1 MGRPPIFI
9 INSISVMAKSKSFFG
24 LRKGSTK
31 TLTFSVLDGQQ
42 ITKDRVTDV
51 KNPRSKAQMEQRCIL
66 KTAALAY
73 STLKSIVDHSFEGT
87 TYGAASQRKFMQ
99 LNTAIVRDNAHDG
112 KSLIGFASY
121 KDSTPN
127 MGQFIISQGSLA
139 PIPAGVISL
148 SFAAS
153 SLAITYNGGVASTAA
168 LANALGVNLGD
179 IVTLCALVQN
189 SDKNAIFVWL
199 RMMIPAEDVEVN
211 ADNVKFESNKRFSVS
226 FDSNA
231 VGTILFDAV
240 DKVTSNSAALYGV
253 IRSQKSDAGYKR
265 SNTTLN
271 LSVGSVVYDAKWS
284 PAVLTYPQGE
294 SYILNGGD
302 QGSSPSAGG
311 VTPSPSPDEPATLY
325 AVTINNSTAAV
336 VSGAGQYA
344 AGANVSI
351 RATSVPEGKVAQFS
365 GVPGNQGAVTG
376 ASVTFVMP
384 ANAVTITVALVDAS
398 SVKYQVTS
406 NIGSGITGIG
416 EYAAGSS
423 VTLTNTT
430 GYSINSWTIKKAS
443 GGNVEAN
450 RSGNTI
456 TFTMPAENVQ
466 SNIDL
471 AYE

>member
-1 MGRPPIFI
+1 
-9 INSISVMAKSKSFFG
+9 MAKSKSFFG

-87 TYGAASQRKFMQ
+87 TYGAMSQRKFMQ

-127 MGQFIISQGSLA
+127 MGQFVISQGSLA

-148 SFAAS
+148 SFAAN

-179 IVTLCALVQN
+179 IVTICALAQN

-199 RMMIPAEDVEVN
+199 RMMLPAEDVEVN

-240 DKVTSNSAALYGV
+240 DKITADSAALYGI
-253 IRSQKSDAGYKR
+253 IRSQKSDMGYKR

-271 LSVGSVVYDAKWS
+271 LSVGTVVYDAKWS

-302 QGSSPSAGG
+302 QGSAPSAGG
-311 VTPSPSPDEPATLY
+311 VTPSPSPDEPATKY

-351 RATSVPEGKVAQFS
+351 QATSVPDGKVAQFS
-365 GVPGNQGAVTG
+365 GVPGNEGAVTG
-376 ASVTFVMP
+376 ASVAFVMP
-384 ANAVTITVALVDAS
+384 ANAVTITVTLVNKPTTKYSVSAESGYENKFTGLGQYNEGVEVTVSYSGSEQLDSLNPISADIQGGGS
-398 SVKYQVTS
+398 VSVTKLSAKSVK
-406 NIGSGITGIG
+406 
-416 EYAAGSS
+416 
-423 VTLTNTT
+423 
-430 GYSINSWTIKKAS
+430 
-443 GGNVEAN
+443 
-450 RSGNTI
+450 
-456 TFTMPAENVQ
+456 FTMPAGNVVV
-466 SNIDL
+466 SPMF
-471 AYE
+471 YSE

>member
-1 MGRPPIFI
+1 
-9 INSISVMAKSKSFFG
+9 MAKSKSFFG

-66 KTAALAY
+66 KTTALAY

-99 LNTAIVRDNAHDG
+99 LNTAIVRNNAHDG

-148 SFAAS
+148 TFAAN
-153 SLAITYNGGVASTAA
+153 SLAVTYNGGVASTAA

-179 IVTLCALVQN
+179 IVTICALAQN

-199 RMMIPAEDVEVN
+199 RMILPAEDVEVN
-211 ADNVKFESNKRFSVS
+211 DDNVKFESNKRFSVS
-226 FDSNA
+226 FESNVVA
-231 VGTILFDAV
+231 SILFDAV
-240 DKVTSNSAALYGV
+240 DKVTANSAALYGV

-271 LSVGSVVYDAKWS
+271 LSVGSVIYDAKWS

-311 VTPSPSPDEPATLY
+311 VTPSPSPDEPATKY

-351 RATSVPEGKVAQFS
+351 VATSVPEGKVAQFS
-365 GVPGNQGAVTG
+365 GVPGNEGAVQG
-376 ASVTFVMP
+376 SSVAFVMP
-384 ANAVTITVALVDAS
+384 ANAVVITITLVDAAAQ
-398 SVKYQVTS
+398 KYNVTADTPSEYTGLGEYSAGAQVTVRYT
-406 NIGSGITGIG
+406 GSGTNVSWVITKVGGGI
-416 EYAAGSS
+416 
-423 VTLTNTT
+423 VN
-430 GYSINSWTIKKAS
+430 AS
-443 GGNVEAN
+443 TSGKTAN
-450 RSGNTI
+450 
-456 TFTMPAENVQ
+456 FTMPAANVNVLCAPEN
-466 SNIDL
+466 
-471 AYE
+471 E

>member
-1 MGRPPIFI
+1 
-9 INSISVMAKSKSFFG
+9 MAKSKSFFG

-99 LNTAIVRDNAHDG
+99 LNTAIVRSNAHDG

-127 MGQFIISQGSLA
+127 MGQYIISQGSLA
-139 PIPAGVISL
+139 PIPAGVMSL
-148 SFAAS
+148 SFAAN
-153 SLAITYNGGVASTAA
+153 SLAVTYNGGVASTAA
-168 LANALGVNLGD
+168 LAIALGVNLGD
-179 IVTLCALVQN
+179 IVTICALVQN
-189 SDKNAIFVWL
+189 TDKNAIFVWL
-199 RMMIPAEDVEVN
+199 RMILPSEDVEVN
-211 ADNVKFESNKRFSVS
+211 ASNVKFESNKRFSVA
-226 FDSNA
+226 FDNNA
-231 VGTILFDAV
+231 VATINFDAV
-240 DKVTSNSAALYGV
+240 DKITANSAALYGV

-271 LSVGSVVYDAKWS
+271 LSVGNIIYDAKWS

-302 QGSSPSAGG
+302 QGSAPSEGG
-311 VTPSPSPDEPATLY
+311 STPTPSPDEPATKY

-344 AGANVSI
+344 AGDNVSI
-351 RATSVPEGKVAQFS
+351 VATSVPDGKVAQFS
-365 GVPGNQGAVTG
+365 GVPGNEGAVQG
-376 ASVTFVMP
+376 SSVSFVMP
-384 ANAVTITVALVDAS
+384 ANAVVISVALVDQPSSKYSVSAESGYESKFTGLGRYNEGDEVTVTYTAS
-398 SVKYQVTS
+398 DTLDSIEPISASIQGGGSVRVTKLSAKSVK
-406 NIGSGITGIG
+406 
-416 EYAAGSS
+416 
-423 VTLTNTT
+423 
-430 GYSINSWTIKKAS
+430 
-443 GGNVEAN
+443 
-450 RSGNTI
+450 
-456 TFTMPAENVQ
+456 FTMPAGNVVV
-466 SNIDL
+466 SPMF
-471 AYE
+471 YSE

>member
-1 MGRPPIFI
+1 
-9 INSISVMAKSKSFFG
+9 MAKSKSFFG

-99 LNTAIVRDNAHDG
+99 LNTAVVRDNAHDG

-153 SLAITYNGGVASTAA
+153 SLAINYNGGVASTAA

-199 RMMIPAEDVEVN
+199 RMILPAEDVAVN
-211 ADNVKFESNKRFSVS
+211 ADNVKFESNKRFSCS
-226 FDSNA
+226 FDENVVA
-231 VGTILFDAV
+231 TIHFDAV
-240 DKVTSNSAALYGV
+240 DKITENSAALYGV
-253 IRSQKSDAGYKR
+253 IRSQKSDAGFKR

-271 LSVGSVVYDAKWS
+271 LSVGSVIYDAKWS

-302 QGSSPSAGG
+302 QGSAPSAGG
-311 VTPSPSPDEPATLY
+311 VTPGPTPEEPAKEYQVTIVNNTEATISGHGKYTAGQDVYLY
-325 AVTINNSTAAV
+325 AE
-336 VSGAGQYA
+336 
-344 AGANVSI
+344 
-351 RATSVPEGKVAQFS
+351 SVPEGKVASFS
-365 GVPGNQGAVTG
+365 NVPGQEGAVQG
-376 ASVTFVMP
+376 SSVHFVMP
-384 ANAVTITVALVDAS
+384 ANNVEITITLVEAAAT
-398 SVKYQVTS
+398 KYNV
-406 NIGSGITGIG
+406 SGNMQ
-416 EYAAGSS
+416 SS
-423 VTLTNTT
+423 VT
-430 GYSINSWTIKKAS
+430 GYGDYAEGASVTLRYNGSNAITSWTAKTAS
-443 GGNVEAN
+443 NQPVQVN
-450 RSGNTI
+450 KSGKTLS
-456 TFTMPAENVQ
+456 FTMPAENV
-466 SNIDL
+466 ICDL
-471 AYE
+471 MASAE

>member
-1 MGRPPIFI
+1 
-9 INSISVMAKSKSFFG
+9 MAKSKSFFG

-87 TYGAASQRKFMQ
+87 TYGAMSQRKFMQ

-127 MGQFIISQGSLA
+127 MGQYIISQGSLA

-148 SFAAS
+148 SFAAN
-153 SLAITYNGGVASTAA
+153 SLAVTYNGGVASTAA

-179 IVTLCALVQN
+179 IVTLCALAQN

-199 RMMIPAEDVEVN
+199 RMMLPADDVAVN

-240 DKVTSNSAALYGV
+240 DKITADSAALYGV
-253 IRSQKSDAGYKR
+253 IRSQKSDMGYKR

-271 LSVGSVVYDAKWS
+271 LSVGTVVYDAKWS

-302 QGSSPSAGG
+302 QGSAPSAGG
-311 VTPSPSPDEPATLY
+311 VTPSPSPEEPATKY

-344 AGANVSI
+344 PGANVSI
-351 RATSVPEGKVAQFS
+351 QATSVPEGKVAQFS
-365 GVPGNQGAVTG
+365 GVPGNEGAVTG
-376 ASVTFVMP
+376 ASVAFVMP
-384 ANAVTITVALVDAS
+384 ANAVTITVTLVNKPTTKYSVSAESGSESKFTGLGQYNEGDEVTVTYTANDTLDSLEPISAS
-398 SVKYQVTS
+398 IQGGGSVRVTKVSAKSVK
-406 NIGSGITGIG
+406 
-416 EYAAGSS
+416 
-423 VTLTNTT
+423 
-430 GYSINSWTIKKAS
+430 
-443 GGNVEAN
+443 
-450 RSGNTI
+450 
-456 TFTMPAENVQ
+456 FTMPAGNVVV
-466 SNIDL
+466 SPMFYN
-471 AYE
+471 E

>member
-1 MGRPPIFI
+1 
-9 INSISVMAKSKSFFG
+9 MAKSKSFFG

-148 SFAAS
+148 SFAAG
-153 SLAITYNGGVASTAA
+153 SLAINYNGGVASTAA

-179 IVTLCALVQN
+179 IVTICALAQN
-189 SDKNAIFVWL
+189 SDKTAIFVWL
-199 RMMIPAEDVEVN
+199 RMILPSDDIAVN

-226 FDSNA
+226 FDSNVVA
-231 VGTILFDAV
+231 TILFDAV
-240 DKVTSNSAALYGV
+240 DKIDASSAALYGV

-271 LSVGSVVYDAKWS
+271 LSVGSVIYDAKWS

-302 QGSSPSAGG
+302 QGSAPSAGG
-311 VTPSPSPDEPATLY
+311 VTPSPSPEEPATKY

-351 RATSVPEGKVAQFS
+351 TATSVPEGKVAQFS
-365 GVPGNQGAVTG
+365 GVPNNEGAVQG
-376 ASVTFVMP
+376 SSVAFVMP

-406 NIGSGITGIG
+406 NIGEGITGLG

-423 VTLTNTT
+423 VSLTNTT
-430 GYSINSWTIKKAS
+430 GYPITSWTIDKAS
-443 GGNVEAN
+443 GGHVEAN

-456 TFTMPAENVQ
+456 TFTMPAENVE
-466 SNIDL
+466 SNINL
-471 AYE
+471 VYE

>member
-1 MGRPPIFI
+1 
-9 INSISVMAKSKSFFG
+9 MAKSKSFFG

-148 SFAAS
+148 SFAAG
-153 SLAITYNGGVASTAA
+153 SLAINYNGGVASTAA

-179 IVTLCALVQN
+179 IVTICALAQN
-189 SDKNAIFVWL
+189 SDKTAIFVWL
-199 RMMIPAEDVEVN
+199 RMILPSDDIAVN

-226 FDSNA
+226 FDSNVVA
-231 VGTILFDAV
+231 TILFDAV
-240 DKVTSNSAALYGV
+240 DKIDASSAALYGV

-271 LSVGSVVYDAKWS
+271 LSVGSVIYDAKWS

-302 QGSSPSAGG
+302 QGSAPSAGG
-311 VTPSPSPDEPATLY
+311 VTPSPSPEEPATKY

-351 RATSVPEGKVAQFS
+351 AATSVPEGKVAQFS
-365 GVPGNQGAVTG
+365 GVPGNEGAVQG
-376 ASVTFVMP
+376 SSVAFVMP

-406 NIGSGITGIG
+406 NIGEGITGLG

-423 VTLTNTT
+423 VSLTNTT
-430 GYSINSWTIKKAS
+430 GYPITSWTIDKAS
-443 GGNVEAN
+443 GGHVEAN

-466 SNIDL
+466 SNINL
-471 AYE
+471 VYE

>member
-1 MGRPPIFI
+1 
-9 INSISVMAKSKSFFG
+9 MAKSKSFFG

-99 LNTAIVRDNAHDG
+99 LNTAIGRDNAHDG

-148 SFAAS
+148 SFAAG
-153 SLAITYNGGVASTAA
+153 SLAIHYNGGVASTAA

-179 IVTLCALVQN
+179 IVTICALVQN
-189 SDKNAIFVWL
+189 SDKDAIFVWL
-199 RMMIPAEDVEVN
+199 RMILPSEDMEVN
-211 ADNVKFESNKRFSVS
+211 AENVKFESNKRFSVS
-226 FDSNA
+226 FDGNVVAS
-231 VGTILFDAV
+231 ILFDAV
-240 DKVTSNSAALYGV
+240 DKVTANSAALYGV

-271 LSVGSVVYDAKWS
+271 LSVGSVIYDAKWS

-302 QGSSPSAGG
+302 QGSAPSAGG
-311 VTPSPSPDEPATLY
+311 VTPSPSPEEPATKY

-336 VSGAGQYA
+336 VSGEGQYA
-344 AGANVSI
+344 AGANVSSV
-351 RATSVPEGKVAQFS
+351 ASSVPEGKVAQFS
-365 GVPGNQGAVTG
+365 GVPGNEGAVLG
-376 ASVTFVMP
+376 SSVAFVMP

-406 NIGSGITGIG
+406 NIGEGITGLG

-430 GYSINSWTIKKAS
+430 GYTINSWTIKKAS
-443 GGNVEAN
+443 GGNVDAN

-471 AYE
+471 TYE

>member
-1 MGRPPIFI
+1 
-9 INSISVMAKSKSFFG
+9 MAKSKSFFG

-31 TLTFSVLDGQQ
+31 SLTFSVLDGQQ

-51 KNPRSKAQMEQRCIL
+51 KSPRSKAQMEQRCIL

-148 SFAAS
+148 SFTAG
-153 SLAITYNGGVASTAA
+153 SLAINYNGGVASTAA

-189 SDKNAIFVWL
+189 SDKDAIFVWL
-199 RMMIPAEDVEVN
+199 RMILPSADIEVN
-211 ADNVKFESNKRFSVS
+211 AENVKFESNKRFSVS
-226 FDSNA
+226 FDGNVVAS
-231 VGTILFDAV
+231 ILFDAV
-240 DKVTSNSAALYGV
+240 DKVTANSAALYGV

-271 LSVGSVVYDAKWS
+271 LSVGSVIYDAKWS

-302 QGSSPSAGG
+302 QGSAPSAGG
-311 VTPSPSPDEPATLY
+311 VTPSPSPEEPATKY

-336 VSGAGQYA
+336 VSGEGQYA
-344 AGANVSI
+344 AGDNVSI
-351 RATSVPEGKVAQFS
+351 VATSVPEGKVAQFS
-365 GVPGNQGAVTG
+365 GVPGNEGAVTG
-376 ASVTFVMP
+376 ASIAFVMP

-406 NIGSGITGIG
+406 NIGEGITGLG

-430 GYSINSWTIKKAS
+430 GYTINSWTIKKAS

-471 AYE
+471 TYE

>member
-1 MGRPPIFI
+1 
-9 INSISVMAKSKSFFG
+9 MAKSKSFFG

-148 SFAAS
+148 SFASS
-153 SLAITYNGGVASTAA
+153 SLAINYNGGVASTAA

-189 SDKNAIFVWL
+189 SDKDAIFVWL
-199 RMMIPAEDVEVN
+199 RMILPSDDVEVN

-226 FDSNA
+226 FESNVVA
-231 VGTILFDAV
+231 SILFDAV

-265 SNTTLN
+265 SNTSLN
-271 LSVGSVVYDAKWS
+271 LSVGSVIYDAKWS

-302 QGSSPSAGG
+302 QGSAPSAGG
-311 VTPSPSPDEPATLY
+311 VTPSPDPEEPAKEY
-325 AVTINNSTAAV
+325 QVTIVNNTAASI
-336 VSGAGQYA
+336 SGHGKYTAGQDVYLY
-344 AGANVSI
+344 
-351 RATSVPEGKVAQFS
+351 ATSVPEGKVASFS
-365 GVPGNQGAVTG
+365 NVPGQEGAVQG
-376 ASVTFVMP
+376 SSVHFVMP
-384 ANAVTITVALVDAS
+384 ANNVEITITLVDAAATKYNVSGNMQS
-398 SVKYQVTS
+398 SV
-406 NIGSGITGIG
+406 TGYG
-416 EYAAGSS
+416 EYAEGAS
-423 VTLTNTT
+423 VTLRYT
-430 GYSINSWTIKKAS
+430 GNNPITSWTAKTTSNQPVQVTQS
-443 GGNVEAN
+443 GK
-450 RSGNTI
+450 SLS
-456 TFTMPAENVQ
+456 FTMPAENV
-466 SNIDL
+466 ICDL
-471 AYE
+471 MASAE

>member
-1 MGRPPIFI
+1 
-9 INSISVMAKSKSFFG
+9 MAKSKSFFG

-87 TYGAASQRKFMQ
+87 TYGAMSQRKFMQ

-153 SLAITYNGGVASTAA
+153 SLAINYNGGVASTAA

-179 IVTLCALVQN
+179 IITLCALVQN
-189 SDKNAIFVWL
+189 SDKDAIFVWL
-199 RMMIPAEDVEVN
+199 RMILPSEDIQVN
-211 ADNVKFESNKRFSVS
+211 AENVKFESNKRFSVS
-226 FDSNA
+226 FDGNVVAS
-231 VGTILFDAV
+231 ILFDAV
-240 DKVTSNSAALYGV
+240 DKVTANSAALYGV
-253 IRSQKSDAGYKR
+253 IRSQKSDAGFKR

-302 QGSSPSAGG
+302 QGSAPSAGG
-311 VTPSPSPDEPATLY
+311 VTPGPEPEEPATKY

-344 AGANVSI
+344 AGDNVSI
-351 RATSVPEGKVAQFS
+351 VATSVPEGKVAQFS
-365 GVPGNQGAVTG
+365 GVPNNEGAVQG
-376 ASVTFVMP
+376 SSVAFVMP
-384 ANAVTITVALVDAS
+384 ASAVTITVALVDAS

-430 GYSINSWTIKKAS
+430 GYPITSWTIKKAS
-443 GGNVEAN
+443 GGNVQAN
-450 RSGNTI
+450 RNGNSI
-456 TFTMPAENVQ
+456 NFTMPAENVE
-466 SNIDL
+466 SHIDL
-471 AYE
+471 VYE

>member
-1 MGRPPIFI
+1 
-9 INSISVMAKSKSFFG
+9 MAKSKSFFG

-127 MGQFIISQGSLA
+127 MGQFIISQGTLA

-153 SLAITYNGGVASTAA
+153 ALAINYNGGVASTAA

-179 IVTLCALVQN
+179 IVTICALVQN

-199 RMMIPAEDVEVN
+199 RMILPSDDVAVN

-226 FDSNA
+226 FDGNVVAS
-231 VGTILFDAV
+231 ILFDAV

-253 IRSQKSDAGYKR
+253 VRSQKSDAGYKR

-271 LSVGSVVYDAKWS
+271 LSVGTVVYDAKWS

-302 QGSSPSAGG
+302 QGSAPSAGG
-311 VTPSPSPDEPATLY
+311 VTPTPDPVEPATKY

-344 AGANVSI
+344 AGDNVSI
-351 RATSVPEGKVAQFS
+351 VATSVPEGKVAQFS
-365 GVPGNQGAVTG
+365 GVPGNEGAVQG
-376 ASVTFVMP
+376 ASVAFVMP

-406 NIGSGITGIG
+406 NIGEGITGIG

-430 GYSINSWTIKKAS
+430 GYTINSWTIKKAS

-456 TFTMPAENVQ
+456 TFTMPAENVV
-466 SNIDL
+466 STIDL
-471 AYE
+471 TYE

>member
-1 MGRPPIFI
+1 
-9 INSISVMAKSKSFFG
+9 MAKSKSFFG

-66 KTAALAY
+66 KTTALAY

-99 LNTAIVRDNAHDG
+99 LNTAIVRNNAHDG

-127 MGQFIISQGSLA
+127 MGQFVISQGSLA
-139 PIPAGVISL
+139 PIPAGVMSL
-148 SFAAS
+148 SFAAN
-153 SLAITYNGGVASTAA
+153 SLAVTYNGGVASTAA

-179 IVTLCALVQN
+179 IVTLCALAQN

-199 RMMIPAEDVEVN
+199 RMILPSEDVEVN
-211 ADNVKFESNKRFSVS
+211 SDNVKFESNKRFSVA
-226 FDSNA
+226 FESNVVA
-231 VGTILFDAV
+231 TINFDAV
-240 DKVTSNSAALYGV
+240 DKITANSAALYGV

-271 LSVGSVVYDAKWS
+271 LSVGTVVYDAKWS

-302 QGSSPSAGG
+302 QGSAPSAGG
-311 VTPSPSPDEPATLY
+311 VTPSPSPDEPATKY
-325 AVTINNSTAAV
+325 EVTINNSTAAV

-398 SVKYQVTS
+398 SAKYQVTS

-430 GYSINSWTIKKAS
+430 GYTINSWTIQKTS

-456 TFTMPAENVQ
+456 TFTMPAENVK

>member
-1 MGRPPIFI
+1 
-9 INSISVMAKSKSFFG
+9 MAKSKSFFG

-66 KTAALAY
+66 KTTALAY

-112 KSLIGFASY
+112 KSLIGFANY

-139 PIPAGVISL
+139 PIPAGVMSL
-148 SFAAS
+148 SFAAN
-153 SLAITYNGGVASTAA
+153 SLAVTYNGGVASTAA

-179 IVTLCALVQN
+179 IVTICALAQN
-189 SDKNAIFVWL
+189 SDKTAIFVWL
-199 RMMIPAEDVEVN
+199 RMILPSDDVAVN

-226 FDSNA
+226 FDSNVVA
-231 VGTILFDAV
+231 SILFDAV
-240 DKVTSNSAALYGV
+240 DKVDASSAALYGV

-271 LSVGSVVYDAKWS
+271 LSVGTVVYDAKWS

-302 QGSSPSAGG
+302 QGSAPSAGG
-311 VTPSPSPDEPATLY
+311 VTPSPSPVEPATKY

-344 AGANVSI
+344 AGDNVSI
-351 RATSVPEGKVAQFS
+351 VATSVPEGKVAQFS
-365 GVPGNQGAVTG
+365 GVPNHEGAVQG
-376 ASVTFVMP
+376 SSVAFVMP
-384 ANAVTITVALVDAS
+384 ASAVTITVALVDAS

-406 NIGSGITGIG
+406 NIGEGITGLG

-430 GYSINSWTIKKAS
+430 GYPITSWTIVKAS

-466 SNIDL
+466 SRIDL
-471 AYE
+471 VYE

>member
-1 MGRPPIFI
+1 
-9 INSISVMAKSKSFFG
+9 MAKSKSFFG

-139 PIPAGVISL
+139 PVPAGVISL
-148 SFAAS
+148 SFAAN

-179 IVTLCALVQN
+179 IVTICALAQN

-199 RMMIPAEDVEVN
+199 RMMLPADDVAVN

-240 DKVTSNSAALYGV
+240 DKITADSAALYGV
-253 IRSQKSDAGYKR
+253 IRSQKSDMGYKR

-271 LSVGSVVYDAKWS
+271 LSVGTVVYDAKWS

-302 QGSSPSAGG
+302 QGSAPSAGG
-311 VTPSPSPDEPATLY
+311 VTPSPSPDEPDTMY
-325 AVTINNSTAAV
+325 AVSINNSTAAV
-336 VSGAGQYA
+336 VQGAGQYA
-344 AGANVSI
+344 AGARVSI
-351 RATSVPEGKVAQFS
+351 VASSVPEGKVAQFS
-365 GVPGNQGAVTG
+365 GVPGNQGTVTG

-384 ANAVTITVALVDAS
+384 ANAVTISVALVDAS
-398 SVKYQVTS
+398 SAKYRVTS

-430 GYSINSWTIKKAS
+430 GYSINSWTIVKAS
-443 GGNVEAN
+443 GGNVQAN
-450 RSGNTI
+450 RNGNSI

-471 AYE
+471 SYE

>member
-1 MGRPPIFI
+1 
-9 INSISVMAKSKSFFG
+9 MAKSKSFFG

-127 MGQFIISQGSLA
+127 MGQFVISQGSLA

-148 SFAAS
+148 SFAAG
-153 SLAITYNGGVASTAA
+153 SLAINYNGGVASTAA

-189 SDKNAIFVWL
+189 SDKDAIFVWL
-199 RMMIPAEDVEVN
+199 RMILPSADIEVN
-211 ADNVKFESNKRFSVS
+211 AENVKFESNKRFSVS
-226 FDSNA
+226 FDGNVVAS
-231 VGTILFDAV
+231 ILFDAV
-240 DKVTSNSAALYGV
+240 DKVTANSAALYGV

-271 LSVGSVVYDAKWS
+271 LSVGSVIYDAKWS

-302 QGSSPSAGG
+302 QGSAPSAGG
-311 VTPSPSPDEPATLY
+311 VTPSPSPEEPATKY

-336 VSGAGQYA
+336 VSGEGQYA
-344 AGANVSI
+344 AGDNVSI
-351 RATSVPEGKVAQFS
+351 VATSVPEGKVAQFS
-365 GVPGNQGAVTG
+365 GVPGNEGAVTG
-376 ASVTFVMP
+376 ASIAFVMP

-406 NIGSGITGIG
+406 NIGEGITGLG

-423 VTLTNTT
+423 VSLTNTT
-430 GYSINSWTIKKAS
+430 GYPITSWTIDKAS
-443 GGNVEAN
+443 GGHVEAN

-471 AYE
+471 TYE

>member
-1 MGRPPIFI
+1 
-9 INSISVMAKSKSFFG
+9 MAKSKSFFG

-66 KTAALAY
+66 KTTALAY

-99 LNTAIVRDNAHDG
+99 LNTAIVRANANDTR
-112 KSLIGFASY
+112 SVIGFASY

-148 SFAAS
+148 SFAAN

-179 IVTLCALVQN
+179 IITICALAQN
-189 SDKNAIFVWL
+189 SDKDAIFVWL
-199 RMMIPAEDVEVN
+199 RMILPAEDVEVN

-240 DKVTSNSAALYGV
+240 DKITADSAALYGV

-271 LSVGSVVYDAKWS
+271 LSVGTVVYDAKWS

-302 QGSSPSAGG
+302 QGSAPSAGG
-311 VTPSPSPDEPATLY
+311 VTPSPSPEEPATKY

-344 AGANVSI
+344 AGDNVSI
-351 RATSVPEGKVAQFS
+351 VATSVPEGKVAQFS
-365 GVPGNQGAVTG
+365 GVPGNEGAVTG
-376 ASVTFVMP
+376 ASVAFVMP
-384 ANAVTITVALVDAS
+384 ANAVTITVALIDAS

-406 NIGSGITGIG
+406 NISEGITGIG

-423 VTLTNTT
+423 VSLTNTT
-430 GYSINSWTIKKAS
+430 GYPITSWTIDKAS
-443 GGNVEAN
+443 GGHVEAN

-456 TFTMPAENVQ
+456 TFTMPAENVR

-471 AYE
+471 IYE

>member
-1 MGRPPIFI
+1 
-9 INSISVMAKSKSFFG
+9 MAKSKSFFG

-139 PIPAGVISL
+139 PIPAGVMSL
-148 SFAAS
+148 SFAAN

-179 IVTLCALVQN
+179 IVTLCALAQN

-199 RMMIPAEDVEVN
+199 RMILPAEDVEVN

-226 FDSNA
+226 FDNNA

-240 DKVTSNSAALYGV
+240 DKITAESAALYGV

-302 QGSSPSAGG
+302 QGSAPSAGG
-311 VTPSPSPDEPATLY
+311 VTPSPSPEEPATKY

-344 AGANVSI
+344 AGDNVSI
-351 RATSVPEGKVAQFS
+351 VATSVPEGKVAQFS
-365 GVPGNQGAVTG
+365 GVPNNEGAVQG
-376 ASVTFVMP
+376 SSVSFVMP
-384 ANAVTITVALVDAS
+384 ANAVTISVTLVDAPAQ
-398 SVKYQVTS
+398 KYRVTS
-406 NIGSGITGIG
+406 NISSDVTGLG
-416 EYAAGSS
+416 EYNVGDRVTVTYTGAASNTEWVVTNDGGLS
-423 VTLTNTT
+423 V
-430 GYSINSWTIKKAS
+430 SVQKS
-443 GGNVEAN
+443 GKSV
-450 RSGNTI
+450 S
-456 TFTMPAENVQ
+456 FDMPAANVTCTLSQ
-466 SNIDL
+466 IS
-471 AYE
+471 E

>member
-1 MGRPPIFI
+1 
-9 INSISVMAKSKSFFG
+9 MAKSKSFFG

-66 KTAALAY
+66 KTTALAY

-99 LNTAIVRDNAHDG
+99 LNTAIVRANANDTR
-112 KSLIGFASY
+112 SVIGFASY

-139 PIPAGVISL
+139 PIPAGVMSL
-148 SFAAS
+148 SFAAN

-179 IVTLCALVQN
+179 IVTICALVQN

-199 RMMIPAEDVEVN
+199 RMILPAEDAEVN
-211 ADNVKFESNKRFSVS
+211 ADIVKFESNKRFSVA
-226 FDSNA
+226 FESNVVA
-231 VGTILFDAV
+231 TINFDAV
-240 DKVTSNSAALYGV
+240 DKITANSAALYGV
-253 IRSQKSDAGYKR
+253 IRSQKSDMGYKR

-302 QGSSPSAGG
+302 QGSAPSAGG
-311 VTPSPSPDEPATLY
+311 VTPSPSPEEPATKY

-351 RATSVPEGKVAQFS
+351 AATSVPEGKVAQFS
-365 GVPGNQGAVTG
+365 GVPGNEGAVTG
-376 ASVTFVMP
+376 ASVSFVMP

-398 SVKYQVTS
+398 SAKYRVTS

-430 GYSINSWTIKKAS
+430 GYSINSWTIVKAS

-450 RSGNTI
+450 RSGNSI
-456 TFTMPAENVQ
+456 TFTMPAENVT

-471 AYE
+471 SYE

>member
-9 INSISVMAKSKSFFG
+9 INTIPIMAKSKSFFG

-139 PIPAGVISL
+139 PIPAGAISL

-153 SLAITYNGGVASTAA
+153 SLAINYNGGVASTAA

-189 SDKNAIFVWL
+189 SDKTAIFVWL
-199 RMMIPAEDVEVN
+199 RMIIPSEDVEVN
-211 ADNVKFESNKRFSVS
+211 AENVKFESNKRFSVS
-226 FDSNA
+226 FESNVVA
-231 VGTILFDAV
+231 SILFDAV

-271 LSVGSVVYDAKWS
+271 LSVGSVIYDAKWS

-302 QGSSPSAGG
+302 QGSAPSAGG
-311 VTPSPSPDEPATLY
+311 VTPTPDPEVPATKY

-344 AGANVSI
+344 AGDNVSI
-351 RATSVPEGKVAQFS
+351 VATSVPEGKVAQFS
-365 GVPGNQGAVTG
+365 GVPGNEGAVQG
-376 ASVTFVMP
+376 SSVAFVMP

-406 NIGSGITGIG
+406 NIGEGITGLG

-423 VTLTNTT
+423 VSLTNTT
-430 GYSINSWTIKKAS
+430 GYPITSWTIDKAS
-443 GGNVEAN
+443 GGHVEAN

-456 TFTMPAENVQ
+456 TFTMPAENVE
-466 SNIDL
+466 SNINL
-471 AYE
+471 VYE

>member
-1 MGRPPIFI
+1 MTI
-9 INSISVMAKSKSFFG
+9 
-24 LRKGSTK
+24 
-31 TLTFSVLDGQQ
+31 
-42 ITKDRVTDV
+42 
-51 KNPRSKAQMEQRCIL
+51 
-66 KTAALAY
+66 
-73 STLKSIVDHSFEGT
+73 
-87 TYGAASQRKFMQ
+87 
-99 LNTAIVRDNAHDG
+99 
-112 KSLIGFASY
+112 
-121 KDSTPN
+121 
-127 MGQFIISQGSLA
+127 
-139 PIPAGVISL
+139 
-148 SFAAS
+148 
-153 SLAITYNGGVASTAA
+153 
-168 LANALGVNLGD
+168 
-179 IVTLCALVQN
+179 CALVQN
-189 SDKNAIFVWL
+189 SDKDAIFVWL
-199 RMMIPAEDVEVN
+199 RMILPADDVEVN

-226 FDSNA
+226 FESNA
-231 VGTILFDAV
+231 VASILFDAV
-240 DKVTSNSAALYGV
+240 DKVTANSAALYGV

-271 LSVGSVVYDAKWS
+271 LSVGTVVYDAKWS

-302 QGSSPSAGG
+302 QGSAPSAGS
-311 VTPSPSPDEPATLY
+311 VTPSPSPDEPATMY

-344 AGANVSI
+344 AGANVVI
-351 RATSVPEGKVAQFS
+351 NATSVPEGKVAQFS
-365 GVPGNQGAVTG
+365 GVPGQSGAVNG
-376 ASVTFVMP
+376 SSVQFTMP

-398 SVKYQVTS
+398 SAKYQVTS

-430 GYSINSWTIKKAS
+430 GYSINSWTITKAS

-471 AYE
+471 SYE

>member
-1 MGRPPIFI
+1 
-9 INSISVMAKSKSFFG
+9 MAKSKSFFG

-66 KTAALAY
+66 KTTALAY

-99 LNTAIVRDNAHDG
+99 LNSAIVRANANDTR
-112 KSLIGFASY
+112 SVIGFASY

-199 RMMIPAEDVEVN
+199 RMILPAEDAEVN
-211 ADNVKFESNKRFSVS
+211 ADIVKFESNKRFSVA
-226 FDSNA
+226 FESNVIA
-231 VGTILFDAV
+231 TINFDAV
-240 DKVTSNSAALYGV
+240 DKITANSAALYGV
-253 IRSQKSDAGYKR
+253 IRSQKSDMGYKR

-302 QGSSPSAGG
+302 QGSAPSAGG
-311 VTPSPSPDEPATLY
+311 VTPSPSPEEPATKY

-336 VSGAGQYA
+336 ISGAGQYA

-351 RATSVPEGKVAQFS
+351 AATSVPEGKVAQFS
-365 GVPGNQGAVTG
+365 GVPGHEGAVTG
-376 ASVTFVMP
+376 ASVSFEMP

-398 SVKYQVTS
+398 SAKYRVTS

-430 GYSINSWTIKKAS
+430 GYSINSWTISKAS

>member
-9 INSISVMAKSKSFFG
+9 INTIPIMAKSKSFFG

-87 TYGAASQRKFMQ
+87 TYGAMSQRKFMQ

-139 PIPAGVISL
+139 PVPAGVISL
-148 SFAAS
+148 SFAAN

-189 SDKNAIFVWL
+189 SDKDAIFVWL
-199 RMMIPAEDVEVN
+199 RMMLPAEDVEVN
-211 ADNVKFESNKRFSVS
+211 ANNVKFESNKRFSAS

-240 DKVTSNSAALYGV
+240 DKITADSAALYGV
-253 IRSQKSDAGYKR
+253 IRSQKSDMGYKR

-271 LSVGSVVYDAKWS
+271 LSVGTVVYDAKWS

-302 QGSSPSAGG
+302 QGSAPSAGG
-311 VTPSPSPDEPATLY
+311 VTPSPSPEEPSTKY

-344 AGANVSI
+344 AGARVSI
-351 RATSVPEGKVAQFS
+351 VASSVPAGKVAQFS

-398 SVKYQVTS
+398 SAKYRVTS

-430 GYSINSWTIKKAS
+430 GYSINSWTITKAS

-471 AYE
+471 SYE

>member
-1 MGRPPIFI
+1 
-9 INSISVMAKSKSFFG
+9 MAKSKSFFG

-66 KTAALAY
+66 KTTALAY

-112 KSLIGFASY
+112 KSVIGFASY

-153 SLAITYNGGVASTAA
+153 ALAINYNGGVASTAA

-179 IVTLCALVQN
+179 IVTICALVQN

-199 RMMIPAEDVEVN
+199 RMMLPSDDVAVN

-226 FDSNA
+226 FDGNVVAS
-231 VGTILFDAV
+231 ILFDAV

-253 IRSQKSDAGYKR
+253 VRSQKSDAGYKR

-271 LSVGSVVYDAKWS
+271 LSVGTVVYDAKWS

-302 QGSSPSAGG
+302 QGSAPSAGG
-311 VTPSPSPDEPATLY
+311 VTPSPDPVEPATKY

-351 RATSVPEGKVAQFS
+351 VATSVPEGKVAQFS
-365 GVPGNQGAVTG
+365 GVPGNEGAVQG
-376 ASVTFVMP
+376 ASVAFVMP

-406 NIGSGITGIG
+406 NIGEGITGLG

-430 GYSINSWTIKKAS
+430 GYTINSWTIKKAS

-456 TFTMPAENVQ
+456 TFTMPAENVV
-466 SNIDL
+466 STIDL
-471 AYE
+471 TYE

>member
-1 MGRPPIFI
+1 
-9 INSISVMAKSKSFFG
+9 MAKSKSFFG

-66 KTAALAY
+66 KTTALAY

-99 LNTAIVRDNAHDG
+99 LNTAIVRANANDTR
-112 KSLIGFASY
+112 SVIGFASY

-148 SFAAS
+148 SFAAN
-153 SLAITYNGGVASTAA
+153 SLAVTYNGGVASTAA

-179 IVTLCALVQN
+179 IVTLCALAQN

-199 RMMIPAEDVEVN
+199 RMILPAEDVEVN

-240 DKVTSNSAALYGV
+240 DKITANSAALYGV
-253 IRSQKSDAGYKR
+253 IRSQKSDMGYKR

-271 LSVGSVVYDAKWS
+271 LSVGTVVYDAKWS

-302 QGSSPSAGG
+302 QGSAPSAGG
-311 VTPSPSPDEPATLY
+311 VTPSPSPEEPATKY

-344 AGANVSI
+344 AGDNVSI
-351 RATSVPEGKVAQFS
+351 AATSVPEGKVAQFS
-365 GVPGNQGAVTG
+365 GVPGNEGAVTG
-376 ASVTFVMP
+376 ASVAFVMP
-384 ANAVTITVALVDAS
+384 ANAVTITVTLVDKPATKYS
-398 SVKYQVTS
+398 VSAESGYESKFTGLGQYNEGDEVTVSYSGSEQLDSIDPISADIQGGGSVRVTKVSAKSVK
-406 NIGSGITGIG
+406 
-416 EYAAGSS
+416 
-423 VTLTNTT
+423 
-430 GYSINSWTIKKAS
+430 
-443 GGNVEAN
+443 
-450 RSGNTI
+450 
-456 TFTMPAENVQ
+456 FTMPAGNVVV
-466 SNIDL
+466 SPSFYN
-471 AYE
+471 E